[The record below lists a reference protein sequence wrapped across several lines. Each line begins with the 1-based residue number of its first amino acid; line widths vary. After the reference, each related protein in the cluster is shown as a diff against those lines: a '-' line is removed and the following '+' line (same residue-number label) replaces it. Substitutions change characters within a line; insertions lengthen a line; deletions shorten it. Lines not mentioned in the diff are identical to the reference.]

1 MGSEESAVGGMFALR
16 SHLHAVQTSFSPS
29 IIHFLITPE
38 MRRGGEQGKKQ
49 TLLQVQYCASHV
61 FPPVTQGGGALV
73 PASSQVAYIH
83 DVRFRSSSIVS
94 NQI

>member
-38 MRRGGEQGKKQ
+38 MRRGGEQGKK
-49 TLLQVQYCASHV
+49 TNPLTSTVLCLTCFS
-61 FPPVTQGGGALV
+61 PCNTGRGGSCTRLITGR
-73 PASSQVAYIH
+73 IH
-83 DVRFRSSSIVS
+83 P
-94 NQI
+94 